1 MKRLYIIVL
10 LVIAAAGALGL
21 AIAQHAGYVLI
32 AYNSFRYESS
42 LWATLLLLAVI
53 WLLLWGIKALI
64 ELVAVS
70 SGVVNPWSHRNRS
83 RRVQV
88 AIEHGQLDLAEGR
101 WASAQRHLQR
111 AAEAERQPLLYY
123 LGAARAANEQG
134 RYEEC
139 DNLLERALERQPQAE
154 LAIALSHAQLQT
166 DRGDTDGALTT
177 LVAMHERHPHSVQVL
192 RQLQRLHQQR
202 GDWSSVIRLLPELRK
217 DKALPANEL
226 AELERRAWGENL
238 SLAAHRDDSGA
249 VGLQS
254 LNRAWQQLTSAQRQE
269 PQLVLAYAEQ
279 LRQLGAEVEAEE
291 LRRQVHDVRLAG
303 LGVLGRDVPL
313 GLLDIHMLPAREH
326 QLRLAH
332 QRQQDH
338 SQRQPDGRIG
348 GHRLHLP
355 RHQTDLQ
362 GRQGTVLGH
371 EGRNRRSA
379 HVGRRVV
386 HLLPMQDGEGIDL
399 LHDVANLNR
408 RGWRPTFLDLVA
420 QMHD

>member
-1 MKRLYIIVL
+1 MKRLYIIVF

-32 AYNSFRYESS
+32 AYDSFRYESS
-42 LWATLLLLAVI
+42 LWATLLLIAVI
-53 WLLLWGIKALI
+53 WLVLWGIKALI

-70 SGVVNPWSHRNRS
+70 SGVVNPWSSRNRS

-139 DNLLERALERQPQAE
+139 DSLLERALERQPQAE

-217 DKALPANEL
+217 DKALPASEL

-238 SLAAHRDDSGA
+238 SLAAHREESGA

-291 LRRQVHDVRLAG
+291 VLRTALKRQYDSHLARLYG
-303 LGVLGRDVPL
+303 LLRGSDPARQLQIAEAWLKDHPNDPSLLLTLGRLCLQTSLWGKARDYLESSLRLQRNPEACAELARLLAQLGDTERSNQLFQEGL
-313 GLLDIHMLPAREH
+313 GLLDERLLASPLPVPAR
-326 QLRLAH
+326 
-332 QRQQDH
+332 
-338 SQRQPDGRIG
+338 
-348 GHRLHLP
+348 
-355 RHQTDLQ
+355 
-362 GRQGTVLGH
+362 V
-371 EGRNRRSA
+371 
-379 HVGRRVV
+379 
-386 HLLPMQDGEGIDL
+386 
-399 LHDVANLNR
+399 
-408 RGWRPTFLDLVA
+408 
-420 QMHD
+420 